1 MPLIILGVLVF
12 GGLLALFETIR
23 NKKHHTASSKG
34 KADEV
39 APVIYLPT
47 GFGVG
52 KEKKTHYLRETLA

>member
-39 APVIYLPT
+39 APDNYLPT
-47 GFGVG
+47 DLELQ
-52 KEKKTHYLRETLA
+52 KRKRHNI

>member
-23 NKKHHTASSKG
+23 NKKHHTASSSG
-34 KADEV
+34 KAGA

-47 GFGVG
+47 DLES
-52 KEKKTHYLRETLA
+52 EKRKRHII